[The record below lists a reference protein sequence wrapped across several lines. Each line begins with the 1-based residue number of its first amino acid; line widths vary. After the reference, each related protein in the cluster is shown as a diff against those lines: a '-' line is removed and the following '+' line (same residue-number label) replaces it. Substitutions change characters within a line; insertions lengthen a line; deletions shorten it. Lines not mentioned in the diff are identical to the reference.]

1 MPESFKTG
9 SAMVGSVEPAPPAAA
24 PGPSRAL
31 APWHKPAF
39 ILFLA
44 CWAVNVVLL
53 GLGIDQ
59 SLGGRWVEGILL
71 WLAVLTSL
79 LTLGRRLP
87 LQNVATT
94 ALLVATISGIIIS
107 VGSVTGI
114 PFGPCVYSD
123 LLGRDL
129 LDLLPSSAAFG
140 QQKSFNV
147 LPWPLPLV
155 WIVVIVNGRGI
166 ARLIMRPWRK
176 TNYYGFW
183 VIGFTCLLA
192 VILDLSMEPF
202 AVRVKSYWI
211 WTTAKSVPAWYTAPW
226 VNFLGWFV
234 TALSILAFS
243 IPWLINKQPIK
254 QPVDYQPLVNWLLIN
269 SWLMTGNAVHRLWPA
284 VGLGLGANAVAAF
297 YAIRGAR
304 W

>member
-1 MPESFKTG
+1 
-9 SAMVGSVEPAPPAAA
+9 MVGSVEPAPPPPP
-24 PGPSRAL
+24 PGPSQAL
-31 APWHKPAF
+31 APWHKPVF

-44 CWAVNVVLL
+44 FWAINVVLL
-53 GLGIDQ
+53 CLEIDQ
-59 SLGGRWVEGILL
+59 SPGGRWVEGIFL
-71 WLAVLTSL
+71 WLAVVTTL

-87 LQNVATT
+87 LQNIATT
-94 ALLVATISGIIIS
+94 ALLVAILSGIIIS

-123 LLGRDL
+123 RLGLDL
-129 LDLLPSSAAFG
+129 LDLLPSSAAFA
-140 QQKSFNV
+140 QKKSFNV

-166 ARLIMRPWRK
+166 ARLVMRPWRK

-202 AVRVKSYWI
+202 AVHVKNYWI

-254 QPVDYQPLVNWLLIN
+254 QPVDYQPLVNWLLVN

>member
-1 MPESFKTG
+1 
-9 SAMVGSVEPAPPAAA
+9 
-24 PGPSRAL
+24 L
-31 APWHKPAF
+31 APWHKPVF

-59 SLGGRWVEGILL
+59 SLGGRWVEGIFLS
-71 WLAVLTSL
+71 LAVLTTL

-94 ALLVATISGIIIS
+94 ALLVAILSGIVIS

-129 LDLLPSSAAFG
+129 LDLIPSSSAFG

-202 AVRVKSYWI
+202 AVHVKSYWI

-254 QPVDYQPLVNWLLIN
+254 QPVDYQPLVNWLLVN

-284 VGLGLGANAVAAF
+284 VGLGLVANAVAAL